1 MEILYHRWKNTEGQV
16 TFFQQVLRNPD
27 VFNFSDH
34 HHHPVAVEVLKVSP
48 DLDNRELSSWKSLE
62 LIDTLLALA
71 EAGHSLTVKELFS
84 HPQINCPDV
93 LTLGLMQINPPMTNF
108 RRDLLITNFQIFL
121 ANHPNSG
128 VILTHAWHSTT
139 IQLKPVVMRAM
150 AEWYG
155 KAVQEG
161 DSEHNRLSRILDVA
175 QDLKALSVL
184 LQTNLFPFVID
195 LAVLA
200 SRREYLNL
208 EKWLNDQ
215 LQVIKSTMLICIH
228 DRGDFF
234 RKIKPLKNWTKL
246 CNITL

>member
-1 MEILYHRWKNTEGQV
+1 MLNFREI
-16 TFFQQVLRNPD
+16 
-27 VFNFSDH
+27 NF
-34 HHHPVAVEVLKVSP
+34 
-48 DLDNRELSSWKSLE
+48 
-62 LIDTLLALA
+62 
-71 EAGHSLTVKELFS
+71 LF
-84 HPQINCPDV
+84 I
-93 LTLGLMQINPPMTNF
+93 F
-108 RRDLLITNFQIFL
+108 RRDLLIGLFQIFL
-121 ANHPNSG
+121 NNHPNSG

-155 KAVQEG
+155 KAVTEG

-184 LQTNLFPFVID
+184 LQTSLFPFVID

-215 LQVIKSTMLICIH
+215 LQV
-228 DRGDFF
+228 
-234 RKIKPLKNWTKL
+234 
-246 CNITL
+246 

>member
-16 TFFQQVLRNPD
+16 SLFQQILRNPD

-34 HHHPVAVEVLKVSP
+34 QHHPVAVEVLKVTP
-48 DLDNRELSSWKSLE
+48 DLENRELSAWKSLE
-62 LIDTLLALA
+62 LIDTLLALC

-84 HPQINCPDV
+84 FPQMSCPDV

-108 RRDLLITNFQIFL
+108 RRDLLITLFQIFL

-128 VILTHAWHSTT
+128 VIFTHAWHSTT
-139 IQLKPVVMRAM
+139 IQLKPVVMRSM

-155 KAVQEG
+155 KASQEG

-208 EKWLNDQ
+208 EKWLTDQ
-215 LQVIKSTMLICIH
+215 LQVKRNIFIYSVLYL
-228 DRGDFF
+228 
-234 RKIKPLKNWTKL
+234 LKLKK
-246 CNITL
+246 